1 MPVAKKRN
9 DRYYPS
15 IKEVA
20 IEEDAHVRVR
30 VEVLKKEREKDRGGE
45 KKRERER
52 VERESCIAHTW
63 KHIGGDEKYAL
74 ARRFFFLRYFV
85 CRKVSVSAW
94 MCVGVRFVHNPD
106 HV

>member
-30 VEVLKKEREKDRGGE
+30 VEVLKKERERKIGGGE
-45 KKRERER
+45 KKRERE
-52 VERESCIAHTW
+52 
-63 KHIGGDEKYAL
+63 
-74 ARRFFFLRYFV
+74 
-85 CRKVSVSAW
+85 
-94 MCVGVRFVHNPD
+94 
-106 HV
+106 